1 MDYSTVVAGALAALS
16 VDLLIFPLDSIKTR
30 LQVPDV
36 AQRFPTRAALFTGLY
51 HGVGPVVIAT
61 LPAAAIFFTAY
72 ESAKSSLAPHLPAGP
87 AVHLAASGLAELA
100 ACAVLTPAEIIKQR
114 AQVRP
119 NDAPK
124 AKAGAGSGSGS
135 GQGPKGGAAA
145 AVKDSVVKS
154 QKEMLK
160 TAQEGAK
167 QVASA
172 ASTSTSSSSLGRTF
186 VRGYLALAGRNLPF
200 TAMQFPLYEHFRQ
213 DFSRRWDVKLG
224 SDTDSGEVLLE
235 DSSSSDSKGRRSNS
249 TQSSSTSSGSKSVR
263 QEIVNPGLVAA
274 SSASLAGSIAALLST
289 PIDNAKTRIM
299 VAADSHDSRTPQSG
313 TIKTMI
319 NIYTK
324 EGFRSLW
331 KGGALRSAWT
341 ALGAGI
347 YLGSY
352 ESGRLWWKRR
362 QRGIEE
368 VQTS

>member
-1 MDYSTVVAGALAALS
+1 MLFLQ
-16 VDLLIFPLDSIKTR
+16 TR

-36 AQRFPTRAALFTGLY
+36 AERFPTRAALFTGLY
-51 HGVGPVVIAT
+51 HGVGPVVVAT

-119 NDAPK
+119 NDPPA
-124 AKAGAGSGSGS
+124 AKAGSGAGSGPGSGS
-135 GQGPKGGAAA
+135 KGGAA

-154 QKEMLK
+154 QKDMLR

-172 ASTSTSSSSLGRTF
+172 ASASTSSSSSSLGRTF

-235 DSSSSDSKGRRSNS
+235 DSSSSDSSARRSS
-249 TQSSSTSSGSKSVR
+249 SAASSSSSSSTGAGSKTVR

-299 VAADSHDSRTPQSG
+299 VAADSTDSRTPQSG
-313 TIKTMI
+313 TIKTMV

-362 QRGIEE
+362 QRGIEDA
-368 VQTS
+368 QTS